1 MRESTLRKY
10 DKYQCKMAYTQ
21 RQSSSSGQSPISKSK
36 PKIGV
41 GSIVCKEAE
50 IRGEVIIGSKTVI
63 HPKARILALRG
74 PIRIGDGNL
83 IEEQTCIINQG
94 DINDEGDSTVMEIGN
109 NNFFEVGSHCEAI
122 KVGNN
127 NILECKSKVGRQV
140 ILGDGCVIGACC
152 ELTTNETLPDNT
164 VVFGKDCQRRMQSER
179 PLAQTLQLDF
189 LTKVLPNYHHLQKSS
204 RN

>member
-1 MRESTLRKY
+1 
-10 DKYQCKMAYTQ
+10 MAHTQ
-21 RQSSSSGQSPISKSK
+21 RHSGTPISKNK
-36 PKIGV
+36 PKIGM

-50 IRGEVIIGSKTVI
+50 IRGEVVIGSKTVI
-63 HPKARILALRG
+63 HPKARILALNG
-74 PIRIGDGNL
+74 PIKIGDGNL

-94 DINDEGDSTVMEIGN
+94 DNGEGDLTVMEIGN

-127 NILECKSKVGRQV
+127 NILECKSKVGQQV

-164 VVFGKDCQRRMQSER
+164 VVFGKDCQRRVQSER

-189 LTKVLPNYHHLQKSS
+189 LTKVLPNYHHLQKNS

>member
-1 MRESTLRKY
+1 MAHTQKSST
-10 DKYQCKMAYTQ
+10 
-21 RQSSSSGQSPISKSK
+21 PVSKGK
-36 PKIGV
+36 PKIGL
-41 GSIVCKEAE
+41 GSIVCKEAD

-63 HPKARILALRG
+63 HPKASILALGG

-83 IEEQTCIINQG
+83 IEEQTCIINQS
-94 DINDEGDSTVMEIGN
+94 DFASDHPTVMEIGN
-109 NNFFEVGSHCEAI
+109 NNFFEVGSRCEAI

-127 NILECKSKVGRQV
+127 NIFECKSKVGQQV

-164 VVFGKDCQRRMQSER
+164 VVYGKDCQRRVQSER
-179 PLAQTLQLDF
+179 PVAQTLQLDF

-204 RN
+204 KN